1 MATNFILFIMATAM
15 VVLRVCEENENEK
28 NGYRRTIFD
37 KLWTMIVV
45 ATWIVILVW
54 MMLEGFYC

>member
-1 MATNFILFIMATAM
+1 MATAM

-28 NGYRRTIFD
+28 NGYRKTIFD
-37 KLWTMIVV
+37 KLWTMIVI